1 MSENLDDNF
10 DFEEDVEITAKD
22 SVKHLWENNP
32 LMKVAAIVVG
42 AVVLYFAFTF
52 FLGEEDVVKNDI
64 SQVKEAPAVAGSPG
78 QETDPEYAKALEKQN
93 EQRAA
98 IAETYGSSSMPTP
111 IGGAEDELRISDEV
125 QKDEDDPL
133 KEWRMAAE
141 AKRVVIEEFQPTA
154 ENAGLE
160 DVAPD
165 VVEMEAPIRPE
176 INMTVNEEHV
186 QLLTEQM
193 RAILET
199 QVPAESEHE
208 TVTDMQS
215 EFLAMLEEKERKETE
230 AATAG
235 QAGVGAG
242 GVSADGEA
250 AAAAAQEAQP
260 TETLVVA
267 GTVLYGQLLNELNSD
282 IPGPALIHILSG
294 DIAGSRAIGEYSVE
308 ADKYLVLTI
317 DKVVTDGQVL
327 EADAIALD
335 EDTTLA
341 GMASDVDN
349 HYIRRV
355 ILPAAAEFI
364 VGMAEA
370 IAETTS
376 TTTTGSG
383 GSTVTDEEEPNTD
396 EEIAKGGQK
405 AAEKVS
411 EFLDDMGNIA
421 VTVKLK
427 RGTPMGILFME
438 SLERPLSGGAQ

>member
-42 AVVLYFAFTF
+42 LAVLYFAFTF

-154 ENAGLE
+154 ENTGLE

-199 QVPAESEHE
+199 QVPEEAEHA
-208 TVTDMQS
+208 TVTDIQS
-215 EFLAMLEEKERKETE
+215 AFMAMVEEEERKKTEETGSS
-230 AATAG
+230 AG
-235 QAGVGAG
+235 A
-242 GVSADGEA
+242 ADGGATTADGADAVTSTE
-250 AAAAAQEAQP
+250 QEM
-260 TETLVVA
+260 ETLVVA

-282 IPGPALIHILSG
+282 VPGPALIHILSG

-317 DKVVTDGQVL
+317 DKVVKDGQVL
-327 EADAIALD
+327 DADAIALD

-349 HYIRRV
+349 HYIKRV

-370 IAETTS
+370 IAETAS
-376 TTTTGSG
+376 STTTGSG
-383 GSTVTDEEEPNTD
+383 GSTVTDEEEPDT
-396 EEIAKGGQK
+396 EEELAKGGQK

-411 EFLDDMGNIA
+411 EFLDEMGDID
-421 VTVKLK
+421 VTVILK

-438 SLERPLSGGAQ
+438 SLERPLTSGVQ